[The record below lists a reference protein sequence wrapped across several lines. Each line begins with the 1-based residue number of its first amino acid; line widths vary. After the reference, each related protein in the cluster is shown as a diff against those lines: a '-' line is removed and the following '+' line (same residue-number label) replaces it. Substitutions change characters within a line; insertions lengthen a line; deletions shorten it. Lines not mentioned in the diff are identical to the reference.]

1 MCILFSHFSS
11 VENNM
16 LAASEGVEICPLVLQ
31 KFSIYF

>member
-1 MCILFSHFSS
+1 MCVLFSHFSS

-16 LAASEGVEICPLVLQ
+16 LTESEKVEVYLVVHQ